1 MRLAGRTAVVTGGGT
16 GIGRAIAQRFAGEGA
31 RVVLAGRRAEVLRR
45 VVAEITA
52 AGGAALAI
60 PADVSRSDEVKR
72 LFASSLARLGRL
84 DILVNNAGS
93 VRKSPTH
100 IVERAKQI
108 DGEVLAHGRA
118 LSPLGAVASLTDEE
132 WRDALAA
139 NLDSTFYC
147 CREAVRIMEPQ
158 RSGRIINMASI
169 SGLRGLATHPD
180 YSAAKAGIIG
190 FTKALAQ
197 DVAPCG
203 IVANVIAPGAVDTE
217 MATALVE
224 HRRLAVLRLALHGR
238 AATPEEI
245 AGTALYLA
253 SEDSEYLTGQV
264 ISPNGG
270 LYM

>member
-1 MRLAGRTAVVTGGGT
+1 MRLSGRAALVTGGGT
-16 GIGRAIAQRFAGEGA
+16 GIGEAIAHRFAAEGA
-31 RVVLAGRRAEVLRR
+31 RVVVAGRRVEPLHR
-45 VVAEITA
+45 VVAAIMA

-60 PADVSRSDEVKR
+60 PADVSRSDEVQR
-72 LFASSLARLGRL
+72 LFAAALAELGRL
-84 DILVNNAGS
+84 DVLVNNAGS
-93 VRKSPTH
+93 VRKSPAH
-100 IVERAKQI
+100 IVERTKQI
-108 DGEVLAHGRA
+108 DGELLAHGRA
-118 LSPLGAVASLTDEE
+118 LSPLGAVATLTDEE
-132 WRDALAA
+132 WRDTVAA

-147 CREAVRIMEPQ
+147 CREAVRIMERQ

-169 SGLRGLATHPD
+169 SGLRGLASHPD

-224 HRRLAVLRLALHGR
+224 HRRRALLRLALHGR
-238 AATPEEI
+238 AATPDEI

-253 SEDSEYLTGQV
+253 SEDSGYLTGQV

>member
-1 MRLAGRTAVVTGGGT
+1 
-16 GIGRAIAQRFAGEGA
+16 
-31 RVVLAGRRAEVLRR
+31 
-45 VVAEITA
+45 
-52 AGGAALAI
+52 
-60 PADVSRSDEVKR
+60 
-72 LFASSLARLGRL
+72 
-84 DILVNNAGS
+84 
-93 VRKSPTH
+93 
-100 IVERAKQI
+100 VERAKQI
-108 DGEVLAHGRA
+108 DAEIAAHGRA

-132 WRDALAA
+132 WRDALVA
-139 NLDSTFYC
+139 NLDSAFYC

-169 SGLRGLATHPD
+169 AGIRGLATHPD
-180 YSAAKAGIIG
+180 YSAAKAGMIG

-217 MATALVE
+217 MAAALIE
-224 HRRLAVLRLALHGR
+224 HRRLAMLRLALHGR

-253 SEDSEYLTGQV
+253 SDDSGHLTGQV